1 MEGSQESNMIKVF
14 RSKKEDPV
22 IHENRSSKLLP
33 MALYEALATLIF
45 TNHCSNL
52 PTEQTIPGS
61 KVLSVS

>member
-1 MEGSQESNMIKVF
+1 MIKVF

-45 TNHCSNL
+45 TNLCSNL